1 MTTSASTLV
10 IRRARV
16 RSWSRR
22 GRTRVRRMSP
32 APSPEPVPT
41 RGFVAT
47 EAKVYSARLAISVPA
62 VLARQ
67 RSAALLLIVVTAVP
81 RLVAL
86 LYERGSIVDAFTEKG
101 DVFARTLLSDGTYGF
116 IPGHASAYT
125 QPLYGFFLVPL
136 YWIFGRH
143 WPVVGL
149 AQIAVACGT
158 TLIVWRIGRRWL
170 SPAAGLLA
178 GLLVAVHPYLVWH
191 D

>member
-1 MTTSASTLV
+1 
-10 IRRARV
+10 
-16 RSWSRR
+16 
-22 GRTRVRRMSP
+22 MSP

-47 EAKVYSARLAISVPA
+47 GAEVYSARLDLPV
-62 VLARQ
+62 RQ

-170 SPAAGLLA
+170 SPVAGLLA
-178 GLLVAVHPYLVWH
+178 GLIVALHP
-191 D
+191 